1 MTLGNCDEFY
11 WRKTIAISIILK
23 LKNSLKQ
30 PQLLTSLMLCFAVVV
45 KMSNSKNVQI
55 IDRGIKTI

>member
-1 MTLGNCDEFY
+1 MTLGNCNEFCLQ
-11 WRKTIAISIILK
+11 KKIEISIILK

-30 PQLLTSLMLCFAVVV
+30 LQLLMSLMLYFVVVV

-55 IDRGIKTI
+55 MDMGIKTI